1 MIKVSV
7 MYLNTPGARFD
18 FDYFCNK
25 HMPLV
30 KARLGAAC
38 KGTAVDKGLAGGEPG
53 APPIYVAIGHTLG
66 ESLEAVQTAYAPH
79 AAEILGDIPNF
90 TDLAPIFQFNEVLT
104 A

>member
-18 FDYFCNK
+18 FDYFCKK

-38 KGTAVDKGLAGGEPG
+38 TGIAVDKGLAGGEPG
-53 APPIYVAIGHTLG
+53 APPMYVAIGHTFG
-66 ESLEAVQTAYAPH
+66 ESLEAVLTAYQPH
-79 AAEILGDIPNF
+79 ETEIVGDIPKF
-90 TDLAPIFQFNEVLT
+90 TDLTPIFQFNEVLT
-104 A
+104 V

>member
-7 MYLNTPGARFD
+7 MYLHTPGARFD
-18 FDYFCNK
+18 FDYYCNK

-38 KGTAVDKGLAGGEPG
+38 TGIAVDKGLAGGEPG
-53 APPIYVAIGHTLG
+53 APPTYVAIGHTFG
-66 ESLEAVQTAYAPH
+66 ESLESVLAAYEPH
-79 AAEILGDIPNF
+79 APEILGDIPNF
-90 TDLAPIFQFNEVLT
+90 TDLAPIFQISEVLN